1 MTYLHCPNGHG
12 IVGLDEA
19 LRLTA
24 GNVTTVDQDT
34 GRSRTE
40 RRVTGIVASCPHC
53 GVRQEVAIAAPFV
66 GRRVLERGSEMRG
79 NRMHARVRA

>member
-12 IVGLDEA
+12 IAGLDGA

-24 GNVTTVDQDT
+24 GNVTTVDQET

-40 RRVTGIVASCPHC
+40 RRVTGIVAVCPHC
-53 GVRQEVAIAAPFV
+53 EVRQEVAIAVPFV
-66 GRRVLERGSEMRG
+66 GRRVEV
-79 NRMHARVRA
+79 AR